1 MAFTKLW
8 VLIGLFIQALE
19 YAPTRGQDDTT
30 DGEAE
35 EGEEECRLLGK
46 FNLRGYV
53 EAEDAMHVI
62 GGMFPIHFRTILEE
76 DPTSTPPMSPLCEGF
91 NFRGYRWVKAMIHA
105 INDINKR
112 DDILPNI
119 TLGYQIYDTC
129 YTMSKTVENSL
140 AFLTGQNETTPVFRC
155 SSGAPL
161 AAVVGAGGSTLSI
174 ASSRILGLY
183 YFPQV
188 GYASSSSLLSDKY
201 QFPTYLR
208 TIPSDKVQSHGMA
221 DLVHHF
227 GWRWIGTIAADDD
240 YGKYGVK
247 AFKEKVE
254 NPHTCIAFS
263 ETIPKIYSRNKILQ
277 VVDIVKN
284 TNATVIVVYSSDI
297 DFHPLMEELIISN
310 ISAKTWIASEAWVTS
325 DLIARPEYFPLLGGT
340 IGFAIKRGEIP
351 GLKEFL
357 LDLHPSKNPDD
368 DLAIEFWQTAFNCTW
383 PNSSVPYNTDN
394 RKNVTGHENIT
405 DFFSD
410 ELCTGEEKLEDLNNT
425 YLDVSQL
432 RITYNVYKAVY
443 AVAYG
448 LDQLRLCEGS
458 GQDGPFLPER
468 NCAKIDE
475 FEPWQLMYYMKN
487 KMQFTVLDE
496 FVNIDDKGDVF
507 TPYDILNWQ
516 KNETGDIT
524 FVKVGVFNMTGENN
538 GEFFITNESIF
549 WNNPSGTRPRSTCN
563 KNCQPGYRK
572 GILQGKP
579 SCCYD
584 CIRCAEGQISDSV
597 DARECTG
604 CKEDY
609 WSNEQRSKCVLKEV
623 EFLAYGEALGMT
635 LIALS
640 IVGVLFILAVT
651 GVYIKHRATPLVRA
665 NDRELSF
672 LIQYSLCV
680 TLMTS
685 ILFIGKPEDWSCQSR
700 QVTLALGFSLCLS
713 CVLGKTVMLFL
724 THLAKNSKVAEKARM
739 SFKPIFQKIIVL
751 LSVLT
756 EVGICTAYLIL
767 EPPRMYKNTQFTTLK
782 IIFECDEGSILYLC
796 VMFGFD
802 VFLAILCFLTAIV
815 SRKLPNNFNEA
826 KFVTFGMLVFFI
838 VWISFVPAYL
848 STRGKFKV
856 AVEIFAIL
864 ASSFGLTGCIF
875 VPKCYII
882 LLKPARNTEE
892 IVGGRATSNDKSA
905 PPTSASC
912 TSEVNNTTVSTVL
925 ED

>member
-1 MAFTKLW
+1 ITFHLCCLCFFLLVPLPLTLFSIWTLPRVNNMDEYAAFNF
-8 VLIGLFIQALE
+8 FIYHPHKQALCKSFL
-19 YAPTRGQDDTT
+19 P
-30 DGEAE
+30 
-35 EGEEECRLLGK
+35 CR
-46 FNLRGYV
+46 
-53 EAEDAMHVI
+53 
-62 GGMFPIHFRTILEE
+62 
-76 DPTSTPPMSPLCEGF
+76 F

-183 YFPQV
+183 YFPQI
-188 GYASSSSLLSDKY
+188 GYASSSLLLSDKY

-208 TIPSDKVQSHGMA
+208 TIPSDQVQSEGMA

-227 GWRWIGTIAADDD
+227 GWKWIGTIAADDD

-254 NPHTCIAFS
+254 NAYTCIAFS
-263 ETIPKIYSRNKILQ
+263 ETIPKIYSRAKILT
-277 VVDIVKN
+277 VVETVKL

-310 ISAKTWIASEAWVTS
+310 ISAKTWIASEAWITS
-325 DLIARPEYFPLLGGT
+325 ALIARPEYFPLLGGT

-383 PNSSVPYNTDN
+383 PNSNVPYNTDN

-405 DFFSD
+405 DFSSD
-410 ELCTGEEKLEDLNNT
+410 QLCTGEENLEDLNNT

-432 RITYNVYKAVY
+432 RITYNVYKAVF
-443 AVAYG
+443 AVANA
-448 LDQLRLCEGS
+448 LELLRLCKES
-458 GQDGPFLPER
+458 GEAGPFEPG
-468 NCAKIDE
+468 NTCAGIDD
-475 FEPWQLMYYMKN
+475 FEPWQH
-487 KMQFTVLDE
+487 
-496 FVNIDDKGDVF
+496 
-507 TPYDILNWQ
+507 
-516 KNETGDIT
+516 
-524 FVKVGVFNMTGENN
+524 
-538 GEFFITNESIF
+538 
-549 WNNPSGTRPRSTCN
+549 PRSTCN
-563 KNCQPGYRK
+563 DNCQPGYRK

-584 CIRCAEGQISDSV
+584 CIQCAEGQISSIT
-597 DARECTG
+597 DARECTA
-604 CKEDY
+604 CPEDH

-640 IVGVLFILAVT
+640 IFGVFVVLAVT

-665 NDRELSF
+665 NDRDLSF
-672 LIQYSLCV
+672 LIQYSLIV
-680 TLMTS
+680 TLLTS

-782 IIFECDEGSILYLC
+782 IIFECDEGSIVYLC

-864 ASSFGLTGCIF
+864 ASSFGLLGCIF

-892 IVGGRATSNDKSA
+892 IVGGRATTNDKSA
-905 PPTSASC
+905 PPTSASSTKTWHFHDMRWEWITM
-912 TSEVNNTTVSTVL
+912 TSPSSHQQPVCYINLFLGKSQESPFH
-925 ED
+925 EQKFF

>member
-1 MAFTKLW
+1 MKMVCTKLW
-8 VLIGLFIQALE
+8 VVIGLLLHGLE
-19 YAPTRGQDDTT
+19 YAPTRGED
-30 DGEAE
+30 DGEDGEDA
-35 EGEEECRLLGK
+35 EGEEGECRLLGK
-46 FNLRGYV
+46 FDLRGYV
-53 EAEDAMHVI
+53 NAENAMHVI

-76 DPTSTPPMSPLCEGF
+76 DPTSTPPMSPQCEGF

-112 DDILPNI
+112 DDILQDI
-119 TLGYQIYDTC
+119 KLGYQIYDTC
-129 YTMSKTVENSL
+129 FTMSKTVENSL

-188 GYASSSSLLSDKY
+188 GYASSSLLLSDKY

-208 TIPSDKVQSHGMA
+208 TIPSDQVQSQGMA

-254 NPHTCIAFS
+254 NAYTCIAFS
-263 ETIPKIYSRNKILQ
+263 ETIPKIYSRTKLLS
-277 VVDIVKN
+277 VVDIVSK

-297 DFHPLMEELIISN
+297 DFQPLMDELIISN
-310 ISAKTWIASEAWVTS
+310 ITAKTWIASEAWVTS
-325 DLIARPEYFPLLGGT
+325 ALIARPEYFPVLGGT
-340 IGFAIKRGEIP
+340 IGFAVKRGEIP

-357 LDLHPSKNPDD
+357 QDIHPSKDPDD

-383 PNSSVPYNTDN
+383 PNSSVSYNTDN

-405 DFFSD
+405 DFSSD
-410 ELCTGEEKLEDLNNT
+410 QLCTGEEKLEDLNNT

-432 RITYNVYKAVY
+432 RITYNVYKAVF

-448 LDQLRLCEGS
+448 LDQLRLCHGK
-458 GQDGPFLPER
+458 GPFEPDGT
-468 NCAKIDE
+468 CASIDD

-487 KMQFTVLDE
+487 RMQFDVLGE
-496 FVNIDDKGDVF
+496 HVNINDKGDVY

-516 KNETGDIT
+516 RNESDEIA
-524 FVKVGVFNMTGENN
+524 FVKVGTFDMPNDDNR
-538 GEFFITNESIF
+538 EFHIYNESIF
-549 WNNPSGTRPRSTCN
+549 WNNPAASRPRSACN
-563 KNCQPGYRK
+563 NNCQPGYRK

-584 CIRCAEGQISDSV
+584 CIRCAEGQISNIT
-597 DARECTG
+597 DARECSP
-604 CKEDY
+604 CPEDY
-609 WSNEQRSKCVLKEV
+609 WSNEQRSECVLKEV
-623 EFLAYGEALGMT
+623 EFLAYGDALGMT

-640 IVGVLFILAVT
+640 IFGACVVLSVT
-651 GVYIKHRATPLVRA
+651 GVYIKHRNTALVKA

-672 LIQYSLCV
+672 LIQYSLVV
-680 TLMTS
+680 TLLTS

-724 THLAKNSKVAEKARM
+724 THLAKNSKVAEKVRM
-739 SFKPIFQKIIVL
+739 WFKPVFQKIIVL

-756 EVGICTAYLIL
+756 EVGICTAYLIRN
-767 EPPRMYKNTQFTTLK
+767 PPRMNKNTQFTTLK

-802 VFLAILCFLTAIV
+802 VFLAILSFLTAFV

-826 KFVTFGMLVFFI
+826 KFVSFGMLVFFI

-864 ASSFGLTGCIF
+864 ASSFGLLGCIF

-892 IVGGRATSNDKSA
+892 IVGGRAATNDKSA

>member
-1 MAFTKLW
+1 MAHTKLW
-8 VLIGLFIQALE
+8 VLLVLYVGALQYLPARTE
-19 YAPTRGQDDTT
+19 
-30 DGEAE
+30 EAKP

-46 FNLRGYV
+46 FDLRGYV
-53 EAEDAMHVI
+53 EAEHTDHVI
-62 GGMFPIHFRTILEE
+62 GGMFPMHFRTILEE
-76 DPTSTPPMSPLCEGF
+76 DPTSTPPMSPQCEGF
-91 NFRGYRWVKAMIHA
+91 NFRGYRWVKAMILA
-105 INDINKR
+105 IRHINK
-112 DDILPNI
+112 DPDILPNI

-188 GYASSSSLLSDKY
+188 GYASSSLLLSDKY

-208 TIPSDKVQSHGMA
+208 TIPSDNVQSQGMA
-221 DLVHHF
+221 ILVKHF
-227 GWRWIGTIAADDD
+227 GWKWVGTIAADDD

-247 AFKEKVE
+247 AFKEKIE
-254 NPHTCIAFS
+254 KITRSGEICIAFS
-263 ETIPKIYSRNKILQ
+263 ETIPKIYSRTKIQ
-277 VVDIVKN
+277 KVVETVKD

-297 DFHPLMEELIISN
+297 DFHPLVEEFMISN
-310 ISAKTWIASEAWVTS
+310 ISSKTWIASEAWVTS
-325 DLIARPEYFPLLGGT
+325 ALIARPEYFPLLGGA
-340 IGFAIKRGEIP
+340 IGFGVRRGHIP

-357 LDLHPSKNPDD
+357 LDIHPGRDPND
-368 DLAIEFWQTAFNCTW
+368 DLAIEFWQSAFNCTW
-383 PNSSVPYNTDN
+383 PNASIPYNTDN
-394 RKNVTGHENIT
+394 RKNVTGHENRVNFT
-405 DFFSD
+405 SD
-410 ELCTGEEKLEDLNNT
+410 HFCTGEENLEELNNT
-425 YLDVSQL
+425 YLDVSEL

-443 AVAYG
+443 AVAHG
-448 LDQLRLCEGS
+448 LHQLDLCTEDG
-458 GQDGPFLPER
+458 GPFTGTSSR
-468 NCAKIDE
+468 CASIDE

-487 KMQFTVLDE
+487 KMEFTVLNETVHIDE
-496 FVNIDDKGDVF
+496 KGDVY

-516 KNETGDIT
+516 MNGTNDIA
-524 FVKVGVFNMTGENN
+524 FVNVGKFNSSGAEDY
-538 GEFFITNESIF
+538 EFMVYNDSIF
-549 WNNPSGTRPRSTCN
+549 WNNPAAANPRSTCN
-563 KNCQPGYRK
+563 DNCQPGFRK
-572 GILQGKP
+572 GIQQGKP

-584 CIRCAEGQISDSV
+584 CIKCAEGQFSNV
-597 DARECTG
+597 TDARECNP
-604 CKEDY
+604 CPEDY
-609 WSNEQRSKCVLKEV
+609 WSNADRSGCLHKEV
-623 EFLAYGEALGMT
+623 EFLAYEEALGTT
-635 LIALS
+635 LIVLAVFGACVVLS
-640 IVGVLFILAVT
+640 VT
-651 GVYIKHRATPLVRA
+651 GVYIKHRNTALVKA

-672 LIQYSLCV
+672 LIQFSLV
-680 TLMTS
+680 ITLMTS
-685 ILFIGKPEDWSCQSR
+685 ILFIGKPVDWSCQSR
-700 QVTLALGFSLCLS
+700 QVSLALGFSLCLS
-713 CVLGKTVMLFL
+713 CVLGKTVMLLL

-739 SFKPIFQKIIVL
+739 VFLPIFQKIIVL

-767 EPPRMYKNTQFTTLK
+767 RPPRMNKNTQFLNVK
-782 IIFECDEGSILYLC
+782 IIFECDEGSIIFLC

-802 VFLAILCFLTAIV
+802 VFLAIQCFLTAFIA
-815 SRKLPNNFNEA
+815 RKLPNNFNEA

-864 ASSFGLTGCIF
+864 ASSFGLLGCIF

-882 LLKPARNTEE
+882 LLKPLRNTEE
-892 IVGGRATSNDKSA
+892 IVHGKAATNDKSA

>member
-1 MAFTKLW
+1 MARAKFWLLT
-8 VLIGLFIQALE
+8 GLLMQALYVFE
-19 YAPTRGQDDTT
+19 PTRGEEGDTA
-30 DGEAE
+30 GE

-46 FNLRGYV
+46 FDLRGYV
-53 EAEDAMHVI
+53 NAEDAMHVI
-62 GGMFPIHFRTILEE
+62 GGMFPMHFRTILEE
-76 DPTSTPPMSPLCEGF
+76 DPTSTPPNSPKCEGF

-105 INDINKR
+105 INVINK
-112 DDILPNI
+112 DEDLLPGI
-119 TLGYQIYDTC
+119 KLGYQIYDTC

-155 SSGAPL
+155 STGAPL

-188 GYASSSSLLSDKY
+188 GYASSSLLLTDKY

-208 TIPSDKVQSHGMA
+208 TIPSDAVQSKGMA

-254 NPHTCIAFS
+254 NTYTCIAFS
-263 ETIPKIYSRNKILQ
+263 ETIPKIYSREKLKK
-277 VVDIVKN
+277 VVEAIKN
-284 TNATVIVVYSSDI
+284 STATVIVVYSSDI
-297 DFHPLMEELIISN
+297 DFHPLLEEMMVSN
-310 ISAKTWIASEAWVTS
+310 ISSKTWIASEAWVTS
-325 DLIARPEYFPLLGGT
+325 ALIARPEYFPLLGGA
-340 IGFAIKRGEIP
+340 IGFGVRKGDIP

-357 LDLHPSKNPDD
+357 LDVRPGEDPEDD
-368 DLAIEFWQTAFNCTW
+368 MAIEFWQSAFNCTW
-383 PNSSVPYNTDN
+383 PNANISYNTDN
-394 RKNVTGHENIT
+394 RKNVTGHENRVN
-405 DFFSD
+405 FASD
-410 ELCTGEEKLEDLNNT
+410 VLCTGKENLAELNNT
-425 YLDVSQL
+425 YLDVSEL

-448 LDQLRLCEGS
+448 LEQLRTCEPGH
-458 GQDGPFLPER
+458 GPFSSGPD
-468 NCAKIDE
+468 CTKIDE

-487 KMQFTVLDE
+487 RMTFSVLGED
-496 FVNIDDKGDVF
+496 VHIDDKGDVY
-507 TPYDILNWQ
+507 TSYDILNWQ
-516 KNETGDIT
+516 KGENGEVA
-524 FVKVGVFNMTGENN
+524 FVPVGTFNMTSETDM
-538 GEFFITNESIF
+538 EFHIQNDSIF
-549 WNNPSGTRPRSTCN
+549 WNNPAGARPRSTCN
-563 KNCQPGYRK
+563 LNCQPGYRK

-584 CIRCAEGQISDSV
+584 CIRCAEGQISNIT

-604 CKEDY
+604 CEEDY
-609 WSNEQRSKCVLKEV
+609 WSNNERNKCVLKEV
-623 EFLAYGEALGMT
+623 EYLAYEDALGIT
-635 LIALS
+635 LIVLSVFGAL
-640 IVGVLFILAVT
+640 VVLSVT
-651 GVYIKHRATPLVRA
+651 GVYIKFRNTALVKA

-672 LIQYSLCV
+672 LIQFSLV
-680 TLMTS
+680 GTLMTS
-685 ILFIGKPEDWSCQSR
+685 ILFIGKPEDWSCMSR
-700 QVTLALGFSLCLS
+700 QVTLALGFSVCLS
-713 CVLGKTVMLFL
+713 CVLGKTVTLCL
-724 THLAKNSKVAEKARM
+724 TQLAMNSKVAEKARM
-739 SFKPIFQKIIVL
+739 LVKPICQKIIVL
-751 LSVLT
+751 NSVLT
-756 EVGICTAYLIL
+756 QVGIVCAYLIL
-767 EPPRMYKNTQFTTLK
+767 NPPRMYKNTQFSITK
-782 IIFECDEGSILYLC
+782 IIYECNEGSILYLC

-802 VFLAILCFLTAIV
+802 VFLAILSFLTAFV
-815 SRKLPNNFNEA
+815 ARKLPNNFNEA

-864 ASSFGLTGCIF
+864 ASSFGLLGCIF

-882 LLKPARNTEE
+882 LLKPLRNTEE
-892 IVGGRATSNDKSA
+892 IVGGRAATNDKSA

>member
-1 MAFTKLW
+1 MVCTKLW
-8 VLIGLFIQALE
+8 LLIGLLIHGLE
-19 YAPTRGQDDTT
+19 YAPTQGMDDGE
-30 DGEAE
+30 DEEDAEAE
-35 EGEEECRLLGK
+35 EGECRLLGK
-46 FNLRGYV
+46 FDLRGYV
-53 EAEDAMHVI
+53 NAEDAMHVI

-76 DPTSTPPMSPLCEGF
+76 DPTSTPPMSPQCEGF

-112 DDILPNI
+112 DDILPDI
-119 TLGYQIYDTC
+119 KLGYQIYDTC
-129 YTMSKTVENSL
+129 FTMSKTVENSL

-188 GYASSSSLLSDKY
+188 GYASSSLLLSDKY

-208 TIPSDKVQSHGMA
+208 TIPSDQVQSQGMA

-254 NPHTCIAFS
+254 NAYTCIAFS
-263 ETIPKIYSRNKILQ
+263 ETIPKIYSRTKILS
-277 VVDIVKN
+277 VVDTVRK

-297 DFHPLMEELIISN
+297 DFQPLMEELIIGN

-325 DLIARPEYFPLLGGT
+325 ALIARPEYFPVLGGT
-340 IGFAIKRGEIP
+340 IGFAVKRGEIP

-357 LDLHPSKNPDD
+357 QDIHPSKDPDD

-383 PNSSVPYNTDN
+383 PNSSIPYNTDN

-405 DFFSD
+405 DFSSD
-410 ELCTGEEKLEDLNNT
+410 QLCTGEEKLEDLNNT

-432 RITYNVYKAVY
+432 RITYNVYKAVF

-448 LDQLRLCEGS
+448 LDQLRLCEGK
-458 GQDGPFLPER
+458 GPFEPDNE
-468 NCAKIDE
+468 CASIDD
-475 FEPWQLMYYMKN
+475 FEPWQLMFYMKN
-487 KMQFTVLDE
+487 KMKFNVLGESVDI
-496 FVNIDDKGDVF
+496 NDKGDVY

-516 KNETGDIT
+516 RNETDEIA
-524 FVKVGVFNMTGENN
+524 FVKVGKFDMPNEVNR
-538 GEFFITNESIF
+538 EFHIYNESIF
-549 WNNPSGTRPRSTCN
+549 WNNPAASHPRSACN
-563 KNCQPGYRK
+563 NNCQPGYRK

-584 CIRCAEGQISDSV
+584 CIRCAEGQISNI
-597 DARECTG
+597 T
-604 CKEDY
+604 EDY
-609 WSNEQRSKCVLKEV
+609 WSNEQRSECVLKEV
-623 EFLAYGEALGMT
+623 EFLAYGDALGMT

-640 IVGVLFILAVT
+640 VLGACVVLSVT
-651 GVYIKHRATPLVRA
+651 GVYIKHRNTALVKA

-672 LIQYSLCV
+672 LIQYSLV
-680 TLMTS
+680 ITLMTS

-724 THLAKNSKVAEKARM
+724 THLAKNSKVAEKVRM
-739 SFKPIFQKIIVL
+739 CFKPIFQKIIVL

-756 EVGICTAYLIL
+756 EVGICTAYLIRN
-767 EPPRMYKNTQFTTLK
+767 PPRMHKNTQFTTLK

-802 VFLAILCFLTAIV
+802 VFLAILCFLTAFV

-826 KFVTFGMLVFFI
+826 KFVSFGMLVFFI

-864 ASSFGLTGCIF
+864 ASSFGLLGCIF

-892 IVGGRATSNDKSA
+892 IVGGRAATNDKSA

>member
-1 MAFTKLW
+1 MACPKFRG
-8 VLIGLFIQALE
+8 LIGLLLHALIV
-19 YAPTRGQDDTT
+19 YAPTRGEDAA
-30 DGEAE
+30 GEGE
-35 EGEEECRLLGK
+35 GGEEECRLLGK
-46 FNLRGYV
+46 FTLRGYV
-53 EAEDAMHVI
+53 NAEDAMHVI

-105 INDINKR
+105 INDINK
-112 DDILPNI
+112 DPDLLPNI

-188 GYASSSSLLSDKY
+188 GYASSSLLLSDKY

-208 TIPSDKVQSHGMA
+208 TIPSDSVQSQGMA
-221 DLVHHF
+221 YLVHHF

-254 NPHTCIAFS
+254 NSYTCIAFS
-263 ETIPKIYSRNKILQ
+263 ETIPKIYSREKLKT
-277 VVDIVKN
+277 VAEIVHD

-297 DFHPLMEELIISN
+297 DFHPLLEELMISN
-310 ISAKTWIASEAWVTS
+310 ISSKTWIASEAWVTS
-325 DLIARPEYFPLLGGT
+325 ALIARPEYFPLLGGA
-340 IGFAIKRGEIP
+340 IGFGVKRGEIP

-357 LDLHPSKNPDD
+357 LDVRPGEDPED
-368 DLAIEFWQTAFNCTW
+368 DLAIEFWQSAFNCTW
-383 PNSSVPYNTDN
+383 PNANISYNTDN
-394 RKNVTGHENIT
+394 RKNVTGHENIV
-405 DFFSD
+405 DFSSD
-410 ELCTGEEKLEDLNNT
+410 QLCTGKEKLEDLNNT
-425 YLDVSQL
+425 YLDISEL

-443 AVAYG
+443 AVANG
-448 LDQLRLCEGS
+448 LDKLRLCEEGR
-458 GQDGPFLPER
+458 GPFIPGQQ
-468 NCAKIDE
+468 CAKIDE

-487 KMQFTVLDE
+487 EMKFTVLGEDVDINE
-496 FVNIDDKGDVF
+496 KGDVY
-507 TPYDILNWQ
+507 TSYDVLNWQ
-516 KNETGDIT
+516 KNENGEIA
-524 FVKVGVFNMTGENN
+524 FVPVGTFNMTGENDM
-538 GEFFITNESIF
+538 EFH
-549 WNNPSGTRPRSTCN
+549 RPRSTCN

-584 CIRCAEGQISDSV
+584 CIRCAEGQISNIT
-597 DARECTG
+597 DARECIA

-609 WSNEQRSKCVLKEV
+609 WSNEDRSVCVLKEV

-640 IVGVLFILAVT
+640 VFGACVVMAVT
-651 GVYIKHRATPLVRA
+651 GVYIKFRSTALVKA

-672 LIQYSLCV
+672 LIQFSLVV

-685 ILFIGKPEDWSCQSR
+685 ILFIGKPEDWSCMSR

-724 THLAKNSKVAEKARM
+724 TQLAKNSKVAEKVRM
-739 SFKPIFQKIIVL
+739 SIRPIFQKIIVL
-751 LSVLT
+751 NSVLV
-756 EVGICTAYLIL
+756 EVGIVCAYLIL
-767 EPPRMYKNTQFTTLK
+767 DPPHMLKNTQFSITR

-802 VFLAILCFLTAIV
+802 VFLAILCFLTAFV
-815 SRKLPNNFNEA
+815 ARKLPNNFNEA

-864 ASSFGLTGCIF
+864 ASSFGLLGCIF

-882 LLKPARNTEE
+882 LLKPLRNTEE
-892 IVGGRATSNDKSA
+892 IVGGRAATNDKSA

>member
-1 MAFTKLW
+1 MACIRFC
-8 VLIGLFIQALE
+8 VLTGLFLLTMMAV
-19 YAPTRGQDDTT
+19 PTQSEDETG
-30 DGEAE
+30 
-35 EGEEECRLLGK
+35 GEEECRLLGK

-53 EAEDAMHVI
+53 NAEDAMHVV

-76 DPTSTPPMSPLCEGF
+76 DPTSTPPMSPMCEGF

-112 DDILPNI
+112 DDLLPDI
-119 TLGYQIYDTC
+119 KLGYQIYDTC
-129 YTMSKTVENSL
+129 FTMSKTVENSL
-140 AFLTGQNETTPVFRC
+140 SFLTGQNETTPVFRC

-183 YFPQV
+183 YFPQI

-208 TIPSDKVQSHGMA
+208 TIPSDVVQSQGMA
-221 DLVHHF
+221 FLVHHF
-227 GWRWIGTIAADDD
+227 GWKWIGTIAADDD

-254 NPHTCIAFS
+254 DPYTCIAFS
-263 ETIPKIYSRNKILQ
+263 ETIPKIYSREKIQ
-277 VVDIVKN
+277 AVVKIVKE

-297 DFHPLMEELIISN
+297 DFHPLVEELMINN
-310 ISAKTWIASEAWVTS
+310 ITGKTWIASEAWVTS
-325 DLIARPEYFPLLGGT
+325 ALIARPEYFPLLGGA
-340 IGFAIKRGEIP
+340 IGFGVRRGEIP

-357 LDLHPSKNPDD
+357 LDLHPGRDPED

-383 PNSSVPYNTDN
+383 PNANVSYNTDN
-394 RKNVTGHENIT
+394 RKNVTGHENII
-405 DFFSD
+405 DFSSD
-410 ELCTGEEKLEDLNNT
+410 VLCTGNESLEELNNT
-425 YLDVSQL
+425 YLDVSEL

-448 LDQLRLCEGS
+448 LEQLRLCEEEGR
-458 GQDGPFLPER
+458 GPFIPGDY
-468 NCAKIDE
+468 CAKIDE

-487 KMQFTVLDE
+487 KMKFKVFDE
-496 FVNIDDKGDVF
+496 DVHIDDSGDVY

-516 KNETGDIT
+516 MNDTGQIQ
-524 FVKVGVFNMTGENN
+524 FVKVGIFNQTTKTNM
-538 GEFFITNESIF
+538 EFRVINESIF
-549 WNNPSGTRPRSTCN
+549 WNNPARSVSKRPRSTCN
-563 KNCQPGYRK
+563 NNCQPGFRK

-584 CIRCAEGQISDSV
+584 CIKCAEGQISNST

-609 WSNEQRSKCVLKEV
+609 WSNEQRSECVLKEV
-623 EFLAYGEALGMT
+623 EFLAYEDALGMT

-640 IVGVLFILAVT
+640 VFGSCVVLAVT
-651 GVYIKHRATPLVRA
+651 GVYIKFRKTALVKA

-672 LIQYSLCV
+672 LIQFSLVV

-685 ILFIGKPEDWSCQSR
+685 ILFIGKPVDWSCQSR
-700 QVTLALGFSLCLS
+700 QTTLALGFSLCLS

-739 SFKPIFQKIIVL
+739 SMKPIFQKIIVFNA
-751 LSVLT
+751 VMA

-767 EPPRMYKNTQFTTLK
+767 NPPRMFKNTQFSIIR

-796 VMFGFD
+796 IMFGFD
-802 VFLAILCFLTAIV
+802 VFLAILCFLTAFV
-815 SRKLPNNFNEA
+815 ARKLPNNFNEA

-864 ASSFGLTGCIF
+864 ASSFGLLGCIF

-882 LLKPARNTEE
+882 LLKPLRNTEE
-892 IVGGRATSNDKSA
+892 IVGGRAMTNDKSA

-912 TSEVNNTTVSTVL
+912 TSEANTTEATVL

>member
-1 MAFTKLW
+1 MACSKLW
-8 VLIGLFIQALE
+8 VLIGLFMYALQCT
-19 YAPTRGQDDTT
+19 PTL
-30 DGEAE
+30 GEE
-35 EGEEECRLLGK
+35 TEPGEEECRLLGK
-46 FNLRGYV
+46 FDLRGYV
-53 EAEDAMHVI
+53 NAENAMHVI

-76 DPTSTPPMSPLCEGF
+76 DPTSTPPMSPQCEGF

-129 YTMSKTVENSL
+129 FTMSKTVENSL

-155 SSGAPL
+155 STGAPL
-161 AAVVGAGGSTLSI
+161 AAIVGAGGSTLSI

-188 GYASSSSLLSDKY
+188 GYASSSLLLSDKY

-208 TIPSDKVQSHGMA
+208 TIPSDLVQSKGMA

-254 NPHTCIAFS
+254 NTYTCIAFS
-263 ETIPKIYSRNKILQ
+263 ETIPKIYSRDKLKS
-277 VVDIVKN
+277 VVKVVKE

-297 DFHPLMEELIISN
+297 DFHPLVEELMISN
-310 ISAKTWIASEAWVTS
+310 VTGKTWIASEAWVTS
-325 DLIARPEYFPLLGGT
+325 ALIAKPEYFSLLGGA
-340 IGFAIKRGEIP
+340 IGFGIKRGEIP
-351 GLKEFL
+351 GFKEFL
-357 LDLHPSKNPDD
+357 LDLHPSRDPDD
-368 DLAIEFWQTAFNCTW
+368 DMTIEFWQSAFNCTW
-383 PNSSVPYNTDN
+383 PNSNISYNTDN
-394 RKNVTGHENIT
+394 RKNVTGHENIIN
-405 DFFSD
+405 FSSE
-410 ELCTGEEKLEDLNNT
+410 ELCTGNEKLEELDNT
-425 YLDVSQL
+425 YLDVSEL

-443 AVAYG
+443 AVASG
-448 LDQLRLCEGS
+448 LDQLRLCELTETK
-458 GQDGPFLPER
+458 GPFIPGDT
-468 NCAKIDE
+468 CASIDE
-475 FEPWQLMYYMKN
+475 FEPWQLMFYMKN
-487 KMQFTVLDE
+487 RMRFTVLDE
-496 FVNIDDKGDVF
+496 DVHINEKGDVY
-507 TPYDILNWQ
+507 TPYDIINWQ
-516 KNETGDIT
+516 KNETGHIA
-524 FVKVGVFNMTGENN
+524 FVQVGTFNMTDDDNVSELFLNTYPNFNVLCNMRG
-538 GEFFITNESIF
+538 SQY
-549 WNNPSGTRPRSTCN
+549 RPRSACN
-563 KNCQPGYRK
+563 NNCQPGFRK

-584 CIRCAEGQISDSV
+584 CIRCAEGQFS

-609 WSNEQRSKCVLKEV
+609 WSNEQRSACVLKEV

-640 IVGVLFILAVT
+640 AFGSCVILAVT
-651 GVYIKHRATPLVRA
+651 GVYIKFRSTALVKA

-672 LIQYSLCV
+672 LIQFSLIT

-685 ILFIGKPEDWSCQSR
+685 VLFIGKPEDWSCQSR
-700 QVTLALGFSLCLS
+700 QVTLALGFSVCLA
-713 CVLGKTVMLFL
+713 CVLAKTVMLFL
-724 THLAKNSKVAEKARM
+724 TQLAKNSKIAEKVRM
-739 SFKPIFQKIIVL
+739 AMRPIFQKIIVL
-751 LSVLT
+751 FSVMA
-756 EVGICTAYLIL
+756 EAGICSAYLIL
-767 EPPRMYKNTQFTTLK
+767 EPPRMYKNTQFTVLK
-782 IIFECDEGSILYLC
+782 IIFECNEGSIMFLC

-802 VFLAILCFLTAIV
+802 VFLAILCFLTAFV
-815 SRKLPNNFNEA
+815 ARKLPNNFNEA

-864 ASSFGLTGCIF
+864 ASSFGLLGCIF

-882 LLKPARNTEE
+882 LLKPLRNTEE
-892 IVGGRATSNDKSA
+892 IVGGRVTLNDKSA

-912 TSEVNNTTVSTVL
+912 TSEINTISTTVL
-925 ED
+925 DE